1 MRSNSKQHI
10 VAKAHENPEYAAMNV
25 ADLSK
30 VLSVSQATIYR
41 WRRRVKRAAA
51 LCAELQPKTRKV
63 KVTVESVRRKWEEKY
78 AALNKQYEHLADRLI
93 EMAQNADR
101 HRNAEKSLKNQLNKA
116 QTELGVTK
124 SLLEE
129 RIQRIKKLESQSW
142 IQRLFSSKE

>member
-1 MRSNSKQHI
+1 MKSKQHI
-10 VAKAHENPEYAAMNV
+10 VAKAHENPEYAAMSV

-30 VLSVSQATIYR
+30 ALGVSQATTYR

-78 AALNKQYEHLADRLI
+78 AALNKQYEYLADRLI
-93 EMAQNADR
+93 EMAQNADK
-101 HRNAEKSLKNQLNKA
+101 HRNAEKSLNNALDVANKEIVRLKEDIRNL
-116 QTELGVTK
+116 TE
-124 SLLEE
+124 
-129 RIQRIKKLESQSW
+129 KKSW